1 MSFARY
7 GLVGM
12 LRSCDHTGKGAV
24 RDALGR
30 TGIERCAASSR
41 APGSVCRGP
50 PLRRLATSARCPRRK
65 RSARR
70 RCHCGERCRRSARGA
85 PRTPLASASPAPR
98 WGGPGEA
105 GKSAD
110 GGAWAVT
117 PLALLRS
124 NTSTR
129 ILQSRSIACARGLN
143 SSPHGIIS
151 SSAAPSHLAGSR
163 SAAACVKWQK
173 IGHVENAAI
182 AGWTRAVSSPLD
194 RDEDEISKRC

>member
-1 MSFARY
+1 
-7 GLVGM
+7 M

-41 APGSVCRGP
+41 APVRFVVD
-50 PLRRLATSARCPRRK
+50 R
-65 RSARR
+65 
-70 RCHCGERCRRSARGA
+70 HCGGSQRVRGARGA
-85 PRTPLASASPAPR
+85 SALRA
-98 WGGPGEA
+98 GGVTA
-105 GKSAD
+105 VSVAD
-110 GGAWAVT
+110 GRRGGTSNAPCERVACASMGWAGRGRKVRRWGAWAVT